1 MPMDATKAKLL
12 ADMCVLYWEYDTK
25 PDFTDENLADNSPE
39 KLVLGVYESL
49 KQEVL
54 QSYPWR
60 SAIKYTTL
68 TTSVPNPIP
77 DKKYGRSVAVPTD
90 FLKEDGFWYDETRH
104 MAITQ
109 GIEVVGKTVRTNLE
123 SFTMGYISKDTL
135 ESNMDTWLI
144 SYLQVYIAA
153 KAADIGGLSAD
164 RKNLL
169 LQQADNDFWNYSN
182 TDWKMAHKDNDSL
195 NDSINQFVIS

>member
-25 PDFTDENLADNSPE
+25 PDFTDENLEENSPE
-39 KLVLGVYESL
+39 KLLLGVYDSL

-60 SAIKYTTL
+60 SAIKYVTL
-68 TTSVPNPIP
+68 TTAETLGNP
-77 DKKYGRSVAVPTD
+77 DKKYSRTVSVPTD
-90 FLKEDGFWYDETRH
+90 FLKEDAFWYNEKRNVPIID
-104 MAITQ
+104 
-109 GIEVVGKTVRTNLE
+109 GIEIVGKTAKTNLE
-123 SFTMGYISKDTL
+123 SFTMSYISKDTL
-135 ESNMDTWLI
+135 ESNMDSWLI

-153 KAADIGGLSAD
+153 KAADIGGLSAE

-182 TDWKMAHKDNDSL
+182 TDWKMAHKDNDAL
-195 NDSINQFVIS
+195 NESINQFVIS